1 MTVEEGFVF
10 TSDHPALAGHFP
22 GDPIV
27 PGSILLDHAA
37 TLAHKRGGWL
47 VTGVR
52 RARFKA
58 PLRPGIDCV
67 MRLSPRDDGALDLTC
82 RVGQK
87 IVLVAILDCDADD
100 EKV

>member
-1 MTVEEGFVF
+1 MTVEEGVVF

-27 PGSILLDHAA
+27 PGSVLLDRAA
-37 TLAHKRGGWL
+37 AIARERGGWL

-67 MRLSPRDDGALDLTC
+67 MRQTPRDEEAHDQTC
-82 RVGQK
+82 TVGHK
-87 IVLVAILDCDADD
+87 IVIVAILD
-100 EKV
+100 

>member
-1 MTVEEGFVF
+1 MTIEVRFAF
-10 TSDHPALAGHFP
+10 PSNHPALAGHFP

-27 PGSILLDHAA
+27 PGSILVDHAA
-37 TLAHKRGGWL
+37 AIARERGGWL

-67 MRLSPRDDGALDLTC
+67 MRLSPREDGALDLNC

-87 IVLVAILDCDADD
+87 IVLVAILDCDVDD
-100 EKV
+100 KKV